1 MSAITRSKKTKIPG
15 GDGYETDD
23 TDSLP
28 ILHLIEGRKKKL
40 RVDGG
45 PSFISEIKV
54 VNAAEKKLEK
64 KQQTTRASSKNK
76 EAESGTGFNPKS
88 LYGSE

>member
-15 GDGYETDD
+15 GDGYKTDD
-23 TDSLP
+23 MDSLP

-45 PSFISEIKV
+45 PYFVSEIKV
-54 VNAAEKKLEK
+54 ENADEKMLEK
-64 KQQTTRASSKNK
+64 KQRTIRALSK
-76 EAESGTGFNPKS
+76 
-88 LYGSE
+88 